1 MWTYKEDD
9 TPGVL
14 TAREHIAGA
23 HRGQGGL
30 KLPETAVLFYM
41 GKAVEYLTAARECT
55 LLTEKLPRFL
65 YGCPV
70 WGLSEGVCLL
80 DGGRGAPQAADTL
93 ETLAVLGVKRV
104 FTVGMCGA
112 FSRKVE
118 VGEVIVPNR
127 AFVEE
132 GVSLHYYEQ
141 IESACPDKAL
151 FDRLRAMPGAKVF
164 PIVTTDA
171 VYRQTFFKERLWREK
186 GAVGVD
192 METSALFSVGR
203 YLGLQVASALMV
215 SDRHPES
222 PDAPRWQ
229 WHMTD
234 EMRRSLVDR
243 APETVFADGEAQR

>member
-9 TPGVL
+9 TPAVL
-14 TAREHIAGA
+14 TARDHVAGA

-30 KLPETAVLFYM
+30 KLPNTAVLFYM
-41 GKAVEYLTAARECT
+41 GKAVEYLTTTRECT

-70 WGLSEGVCLL
+70 WALGEGVCFL

-112 FSRKVE
+112 FSQKAE
-118 VGEVIVPNR
+118 VGEVIVPDR

-132 GVSLHYYEQ
+132 GASLHYYER
-141 IESACPDKAL
+141 IESACPDGAL
-151 FDRLRAMPGAKVF
+151 FDCLRSIPGAKVF

-243 APETVFADGEAQR
+243 ALEAVLKDAEVPA

>member
-1 MWTYKEDD
+1 
-9 TPGVL
+9 
-14 TAREHIAGA
+14 
-23 HRGQGGL
+23 
-30 KLPETAVLFYM
+30 M
-41 GKAVEYLTAARECT
+41 GKAVEYLTTTRECT

-70 WGLSEGVCLL
+70 WALGEGVCFL

-112 FSRKVE
+112 FSQKVE
-118 VGEVIVPNR
+118 VGEVIVPDR

-132 GVSLHYYEQ
+132 GASLHYYER
-141 IESACPDKAL
+141 IESACPDGAL
-151 FDRLRAMPGAKVF
+151 FDCLRSMPGAKVF

-243 APETVFADGEAQR
+243 ALEAVLKDAEVPA